1 MASLPFRLGMG
12 TVLICT
18 VIAAMSGVSGA
29 ATVATG
35 LIALPW
41 VVVVGYEAGAD
52 KEKGASE
59 NVKE

>member
-18 VIAAMSGVSGA
+18 VIATMSGVSGA
-29 ATVATG
+29 ATVAMG

-41 VVVVGYEAGAD
+41 IMVVGI
-52 KEKGASE
+52 
-59 NVKE
+59 